1 MTKALFKFLPLTFA
15 LIAIQQAKA
24 GTGCVVL
31 EADTTWANYSSGEL
45 FTEGSILMEEE
56 FWHEAERVWAYA
68 MKTRPKNR
76 VAKFKRAVCMSEIGG
91 DWPAT
96 KALLEEVTKGGLT
109 LRYDPFNPNQM
120 IPPVD
125 AWLWL
130 ANAEHRMGEF
140 DLARK
145 HVDSFLAKAGEK
157 HGSTEWASKILA
169 EVRFAER
176 QLDNPTD
183 AFVSSMS
190 INSEGNETHPVLT
203 ADGQTMFFS
212 SDRARSNGS
221 NHGRVDPNT
230 KTHYFDIY
238 RTELQQ
244 DSTWEEPEYL
254 NMGIRNHAKVI
265 GSDAFGQKL
274 IVLDDDGWTH
284 ELKTTERW
292 ERGWTV
298 AEPLYLDRTI
308 PNEGEIVFFPN
319 KDRLIASV
327 KMRRGEGGFDL
338 YESAL
343 DAEGR
348 WGKLKSLGTR
358 VNTWGDEITPF
369 VAADGVTVFFAS
381 NGLQSMGGF
390 DVYRTTRNAAGGWT
404 EPEHLGAPI
413 NSVDDDMAF
422 VIGAKAEVGYLAS
435 RRNVERGDLQLFEV
449 SMNGAPSLEQEVVI
463 LTLDAE
469 NLDNDVQ
476 PELLIVKDA
485 NTGDVIQRVERENTA
500 DVFNLI
506 LPTGRDYVVESA
518 EASLPSEEAVS
529 QAPAIRRTLKLSED
543 LAPEVIALTFEE
555 VFQDVES
562 TDEPQNEVAENVAN
576 AVPFVVRAPEKV
588 TVDEALVT
596 VSDTEEATVEEVS
609 VEDAPVDVAPVDQ
622 ALVAATTP
630 NPEGVNADANEAV
643 KEDVDATP
651 EAVQQVA
658 AELES
663 EAQVEENKKPSE
675 ETALEETSVA
685 AEQPAGGSSIPAKET
700 HPTIV
705 GEVMQSSAPLA
716 PMALAAVDAGHTV
729 MAIQLYSGQV
739 HTNRM
744 DMAPALDFI
753 VAQSAKGKPVV
764 RIEGS
769 ASEGPSSRAGGN
781 MELASSR
788 AMDVYLRLVDGL
800 AKRGLEKGRDYE
812 VKVVRRVQ
820 PDGET
825 PSSFVQSEAHP
836 ASFQY
841 VRMDV
846 AVR

>member
-1 MTKALFKFLPLTFA
+1 MSKALFKFLPLAIA
-15 LIAIQQAKA
+15 LTAIEPAEA
-24 GTGCVVL
+24 GTGCVVI
-31 EADTTWANYSSGEL
+31 EADTTWANYSSVEL

-76 VAKFKRAVCMSEIGG
+76 VAKFKRAVCMSEIGE

-96 KALLEEVTKGGLT
+96 KALLEEVTQGGLT
-109 LRYDPFNPNQM
+109 LRYDPFNPNQTF
-120 IPPVD
+120 PPVD

-145 HVDSFLAKAGEK
+145 HVDSFLAKAGER

-190 INSEGNETHPVLT
+190 VNSEGNETHPVLT
-203 ADGQTMFFS
+203 ADGQVMFFS

-230 KTHYFDIY
+230 KTHYYDIY

-284 ELKTTERW
+284 ELKTTELW

-298 AEPLYLDRTI
+298 AEPFYLDRTI

-319 KDRLIASV
+319 KNRLIASV

-338 YESAL
+338 FESAL

-348 WGKLKSLGTR
+348 WSKLKSLGNR

-381 NGLQSMGGF
+381 NGLPSMGGL
-390 DVYRTTRNAAGGWT
+390 DVYRTTTNASGGWT

-422 VIGAKAEVGYLAS
+422 VIGAKGEVGYLAS
-435 RRNVERGDLQLFEV
+435 RRDVKRGDLQLFEV

-463 LTLDAE
+463 LSLDAE

-485 NTGDVIQRVERENTA
+485 NTGDVIQRVERENTE

-518 EASLPSEEAVS
+518 EAPLPGEDAVP
-529 QAPAIRRTLKLSED
+529 QAPAIRRTLKVSED

-555 VFQDVES
+555 VFLEVES
-562 TDEPQNEVAENVAN
+562 KDEPQNEVAENVADT
-576 AVPFVVRAPEKV
+576 APFVVRAPEKV
-588 TVDEALVT
+588 NTDDTLVMD
-596 VSDTEEATVEEVS
+596 SDTEKAIVEE
-609 VEDAPVDVAPVDQ
+609 APVEEAPVDQ
-622 ALVAATTP
+622 ALVAENTP
-630 NPEGVNADANEAV
+630 NSQVVNEEA
-643 KEDVDATP
+643 AI
-651 EAVQQVA
+651 A
-658 AELES
+658 AE
-663 EAQVEENKKPSE
+663 KP
-675 ETALEETSVA
+675 A
-685 AEQPAGGSSIPAKET
+685 ADSITPAKEGKAT
-700 HPTIV
+700 KD
-705 GEVMQSSAPLA
+705 GDVMQSSAPLA
-716 PMALAAVDAGHTV
+716 PMALAAADAGLTV
-729 MAIQLYSGQV
+729 MAIQLYRGQV

-744 DMAPALDFI
+744 DMTRALDFI

-769 ASEGPSSRAGGN
+769 ASDGPSSRAGGN
-781 MELASSR
+781 MDLASSR

-800 AKRGLEKGRDYE
+800 VNLGLEKGRDYE
-812 VKVVRRVQ
+812 VNVVRRVQ
-820 PDGET
+820 PDGDT
-825 PSSFVQSEAHP
+825 PVSFVQGEAHP

-841 VRMDV
+841 VRVDV
-846 AVR
+846 DVR

>member
-1 MTKALFKFLPLTFA
+1 M
-15 LIAIQQAKA
+15 
-24 GTGCVVL
+24 V
-31 EADTTWANYSSGEL
+31 ADSTWANFSSTEL
-45 FTEGSILMEEE
+45 FIEGSILMEEG

-76 VAKFKRAVCMSEIGG
+76 VAKFKRAVCMSEIGE
-91 DWPAT
+91 DWPMT
-96 KALLEEVTKGGLT
+96 KALLEEVSKGGLT
-109 LRYDPFNPNQM
+109 ERYDPFNPNQM

-145 HVDSFLAKAGEK
+145 HVDAFLAKAGEK
-157 HGSTEWASKILA
+157 HGSSEWASKILA

-176 QLDNPTD
+176 QLAKPTD
-183 AFVSSMS
+183 AEVMSMAL
-190 INSEGNETHPVLT
+190 NSEGNETHPVLT
-203 ADGQTMFFS
+203 ADGRTMFFS

-221 NHGRVDPNT
+221 NHGRIDPNT
-230 KTHYFDIY
+230 KTHYYDIY

-244 DSTWEEPEYL
+244 DSTWDEPEFL

-274 IVLDDDGWTH
+274 VVLDDDGWTH

-298 AEPLYLDRTI
+298 AEPLYLNRTI

-327 KMRRGEGGFDL
+327 KMRRGEGGYDL

-343 DAEGR
+343 DEDGR
-348 WGKLKSLGTR
+348 WSKLKSLGKR
-358 VNTWGDEITPF
+358 VNTWGDEVTPF
-369 VAADGVTVFFAS
+369 VAADGVTLFFAS

-422 VIGAKAEVGYLAS
+422 VIGAKGQVGYLAS

-449 SMNGAPSLEQEVVI
+449 SMNGAPSLEQQVVI

-469 NLDNDVQ
+469 NLDNDEQ
-476 PELLIVKDA
+476 PEALIVKDA
-485 NTGDVIQRVERENTA
+485 KSGDVVQRVERENTE

-518 EASLPSEEAVS
+518 QASPTQDAAQDV
-529 QAPAIRRTLKLSED
+529 APILRRTLTLSED
-543 LAPEVIALTFEE
+543 LEPEVIELTFEE
-555 VFQDVES
+555 VFQDAEEA
-562 TDEPQNEVAENVAN
+562 DELSGEVAQEVAEVA
-576 AVPFVVRAPEKV
+576 PFVVQAPKV
-588 TVDEALVT
+588 EQP
-596 VSDTEEATVEEVS
+596 EEVVADQTVADATATDGEDVS
-609 VEDAPVDVAPVDQ
+609 GASTIEDASAQ
-622 ALVAATTP
+622 A
-630 NPEGVNADANEAV
+630 E
-643 KEDVDATP
+643 
-651 EAVQQVA
+651 
-658 AELES
+658 ES
-663 EAQVEENKKPSE
+663 VSASE
-675 ETALEETSVA
+675 ETSEEVASVSTNK
-685 AEQPAGGSSIPAKET
+685 PADGSATPAKEGKAT
-700 HPTIV
+700 SD
-705 GEVMQSSAPLA
+705 GDVMHVSAPLA
-716 PMALAAVDAGHTV
+716 PMALAAVDAGQTV
-729 MAIQLYSGQV
+729 MAVQLFSGQV
-739 HTNRM
+739 HTERM
-744 DMAPALDFI
+744 DMTPALDFI
-753 VAQSAKGKPVV
+753 VAQSAKGKLVV

-769 ASEGPSSRAGGN
+769 ASDGPSTRAGGN
-781 MELASSR
+781 LELASSR
-788 AMDVYLRLVDGL
+788 AMDVYLRLVNGL
-800 AKRGLEKGRDYE
+800 TSRGLEKGRDYD
-812 VKVVRRVQ
+812 VIVVRRVQ
-820 PDGET
+820 PDGDT
-825 PSSFVQSEAHP
+825 PASFVRDDAHP

>member
-1 MTKALFKFLPLTFA
+1 MSKALFKFLPLAIA
-15 LIAIQQAKA
+15 LTAIEPAEA
-24 GTGCVVL
+24 GTGCVVI
-31 EADTTWANYSSGEL
+31 EADTTWANYSSVEL

-76 VAKFKRAVCMSEIGG
+76 VAKFKRAVCMSEIGE

-96 KALLEEVTKGGLT
+96 KALLEEVTQGGLT
-109 LRYDPFNPNQM
+109 LRYDPFNPNQTF
-120 IPPVD
+120 PPVD

-145 HVDSFLAKAGEK
+145 HVDSFLAKAGER

-190 INSEGNETHPVLT
+190 VNSEGNETHPVLT
-203 ADGQTMFFS
+203 ADGQVMFFS

-230 KTHYFDIY
+230 KTHYYDIY

-284 ELKTTERW
+284 ELKTTELW

-298 AEPLYLDRTI
+298 AEPFYLDRTI

-319 KDRLIASV
+319 KNRLIASV
-327 KMRRGEGGFDL
+327 KMRRGVGGFDL
-338 YESAL
+338 FESAL

-348 WGKLKSLGTR
+348 WSKLKSLGNR

-381 NGLQSMGGF
+381 NGLQSMGGL
-390 DVYRTTRNAAGGWT
+390 DVYRTTRNASGGWT

-422 VIGAKAEVGYLAS
+422 VIGAKGEVGYLAS
-435 RRNVERGDLQLFEV
+435 RRDVKRGDLQLFEV

-463 LTLDAE
+463 LSLDAE

-485 NTGDVIQRVERENTA
+485 NTGDVIQRVERENTE

-518 EASLPSEEAVS
+518 EAPLPGEDAVP
-529 QAPAIRRTLKLSED
+529 QAPAIRRTLKVSED

-555 VFQDVES
+555 VFLEVES
-562 TDEPQNEVAENVAN
+562 KDEPQNEVAENVADT
-576 AVPFVVRAPEKV
+576 APFVVRAPEKV
-588 TVDEALVT
+588 NTDDTLVMD
-596 VSDTEEATVEEVS
+596 SDTEKAIVEE
-609 VEDAPVDVAPVDQ
+609 APVEEAPVDQ
-622 ALVAATTP
+622 ALVAENTP
-630 NPEGVNADANEAV
+630 NSQVVNEEA
-643 KEDVDATP
+643 AI
-651 EAVQQVA
+651 A
-658 AELES
+658 AE
-663 EAQVEENKKPSE
+663 KP
-675 ETALEETSVA
+675 A
-685 AEQPAGGSSIPAKET
+685 ADSITPAKEGKAT
-700 HPTIV
+700 KD
-705 GEVMQSSAPLA
+705 GDVMQSSAPLA
-716 PMALAAVDAGHTV
+716 PMALAAADAGLTV
-729 MAIQLYSGQV
+729 MAIQLYRGQV

-744 DMAPALDFI
+744 DMTRALDFI

-769 ASEGPSSRAGGN
+769 ASDGPSSRAGGN
-781 MELASSR
+781 MDLASSR

-800 AKRGLEKGRDYE
+800 VNLGLEKGRDYE
-812 VKVVRRVQ
+812 VNVVRRVQ
-820 PDGET
+820 PDGDT
-825 PSSFVQSEAHP
+825 PASFVQGEAHP

-841 VRMDV
+841 VRVDV
-846 AVR
+846 DVR

>member
-1 MTKALFKFLPLTFA
+1 M
-15 LIAIQQAKA
+15 
-24 GTGCVVL
+24 V
-31 EADTTWANYSSGEL
+31 ADSTWANFSSTEL
-45 FTEGSILMEEE
+45 FIEGSILMEEG
-56 FWHEAERVWAYA
+56 FWYEAERVWAYA

-76 VAKFKRAVCMSEIGG
+76 VAKFKRAVCMSEIGE
-91 DWPAT
+91 DWPMT
-96 KALLEEVTKGGLT
+96 KALLEEVSQGGLT
-109 LRYDPFNPNQM
+109 ERYDPFNPNQM

-145 HVDSFLAKAGEK
+145 HVDAFLAKAGEK
-157 HGSTEWASKILA
+157 HGSSEWASKILA

-176 QLDNPTD
+176 QLAKPTD
-183 AFVSSMS
+183 AEVMSMAL
-190 INSEGNETHPVLT
+190 NSEGNETHPVLT
-203 ADGQTMFFS
+203 ADGRTMFFS

-221 NHGRVDPNT
+221 NHGRIDPNT
-230 KTHYFDIY
+230 KTHYYDIY

-244 DSTWEEPEYL
+244 DSTWDEPEFL

-274 IVLDDDGWTH
+274 VVLDDDGWTH

-319 KDRLIASV
+319 KGRLIASV
-327 KMRRGEGGFDL
+327 KMRRGEGGYDL

-343 DAEGR
+343 DEDGR
-348 WGKLKSLGTR
+348 WSKLKSLGKR
-358 VNTWGDEITPF
+358 VNTWGDEVTPF

-422 VIGAKAEVGYLAS
+422 VIGAKGQVGYLAS

-449 SMNGAPSLEQEVVI
+449 SMNGAPSLEQQVVI

-469 NLDNDVQ
+469 NLDNDEQ
-476 PELLIVKDA
+476 PEALIVKDA
-485 NTGDVIQRVERENTA
+485 KSGDVVQRVERENTE

-518 EASLPSEEAVS
+518 QASPTQDAAQDV
-529 QAPAIRRTLKLSED
+529 APILRRTLTLSED
-543 LAPEVIALTFEE
+543 LEPEVIELTFEE
-555 VFQDVES
+555 VFQDAEEA
-562 TDEPQNEVAENVAN
+562 DELSGEVAQEVAEVA
-576 AVPFVVRAPEKV
+576 PFVVQAPKV
-588 TVDEALVT
+588 EQPEEVVADQTVVD
-596 VSDTEEATVEEVS
+596 ATATDGEEVS
-609 VEDAPVDVAPVDQ
+609 GASTIEDASAQ
-622 ALVAATTP
+622 A
-630 NPEGVNADANEAV
+630 E
-643 KEDVDATP
+643 
-651 EAVQQVA
+651 
-658 AELES
+658 ES
-663 EAQVEENKKPSE
+663 VSASE
-675 ETALEETSVA
+675 ETSEEVASVSTNK
-685 AEQPAGGSSIPAKET
+685 PADGSATPAKEGKAT
-700 HPTIV
+700 SD
-705 GEVMQSSAPLA
+705 GDVMHVSAPLA
-716 PMALAAVDAGHTV
+716 PMALAAVDAGQTV
-729 MAIQLYSGQV
+729 MAVQLFSGQV
-739 HTNRM
+739 HTERM
-744 DMAPALDFI
+744 DMTPALDFI
-753 VAQSAKGKPVV
+753 VAQSAKGKLVV

-769 ASEGPSSRAGGN
+769 ASDGPSTRAGGN
-781 MELASSR
+781 LELASSR
-788 AMDVYLRLVDGL
+788 AMDVYLRLVNGL
-800 AKRGLEKGRDYE
+800 TSRGLEKGRDYD
-812 VKVVRRVQ
+812 VIVVRRVQ
-820 PDGET
+820 PDGDT
-825 PSSFVQSEAHP
+825 PASFVRDDAHP

>member
-1 MTKALFKFLPLTFA
+1 MPKSSLSFVTLVLALTGSQLA
-15 LIAIQQAKA
+15 SA
-24 GTGCVVL
+24 GT
-31 EADTTWANYSSGEL
+31 EATVTDADSTWANFSSTEL
-45 FTEGSILMEEE
+45 FIEGSILMEEE

-76 VAKFKRAVCMSEIGG
+76 VAKFKRAVCVSEIGE
-91 DWPAT
+91 DWPMA

-109 LRYDPFNPNQM
+109 ERYDPFNPNQM

-140 DLARK
+140 DVARK
-145 HVDSFLAKAGEK
+145 HVDAFLAKVGEK
-157 HGSTEWASKILA
+157 HGSSEWASKILA

-176 QLDNPTD
+176 QLAKPTD
-183 AFVSSMS
+183 AEVMSMAL
-190 INSEGNETHPVLT
+190 NSEGNETHPVLT
-203 ADGQTMFFS
+203 ADGKTMFFS

-244 DSTWEEPEYL
+244 DSTWDEPEFL

-274 IVLDDDGWTH
+274 VVLDDDGWTH

-327 KMRRGEGGFDL
+327 KMRRGEGGYDL
-338 YESAL
+338 YESSL
-343 DAEGR
+343 DENGR
-348 WGKLKSLGTR
+348 WSKLKSLGKR
-358 VNTWGDEITPF
+358 VNTWGDEVTPF

-422 VIGAKAEVGYLAS
+422 VIGAKGQVGYLAS

-449 SMNGAPSLEQEVVI
+449 SMNGAPSLETQVVI

-469 NLDNDVQ
+469 NLDNDEQ
-476 PELLIVKDA
+476 PEALIVKDA
-485 NTGDVIQRVERENTA
+485 KSGDVVQRVKRENTE

-506 LPTGRDYVVESA
+506 LPTGRDYLVESA
-518 EASLPSEEAVS
+518 QASPTQDAS
-529 QAPAIRRTLKLSED
+529 QSVPPVVRRTLTLSED
-543 LAPEVIALTFEE
+543 LEPEVIELTFEE
-555 VFQDVES
+555 VFQDVEEA
-562 TDEPQNEVAENVAN
+562 DELQGELAQEVAEVA
-576 AVPFVVRAPEKV
+576 PFVVQAPKV
-588 TVDEALVT
+588 EQP
-596 VSDTEEATVEEVS
+596 EEV
-609 VEDAPVDVAPVDQ
+609 VADQ
-622 ALVAATTP
+622 TV
-630 NPEGVNADANEAV
+630 
-643 KEDVDATP
+643 VDATATDG
-651 EAVQQVA
+651 EDVSGASTIEDASAQ
-658 AELES
+658 AEERVSTS
-663 EAQVEENKKPSE
+663 EQPSE
-675 ETALEETSVA
+675 EVASGSTNKPAEGSATAA
-685 AEQPAGGSSIPAKET
+685 N
-700 HPTIV
+700 
-705 GEVMQSSAPLA
+705 EVTATGDGDVMKVSAPLA
-716 PMALAAVDAGHTV
+716 PMALAAVDAGQTI
-729 MAIQLYSGQV
+729 MAVQLYSGQV
-739 HTNRM
+739 HTERM
-744 DMAPALDFI
+744 DMTPALDFI
-753 VAQSAKGKPVV
+753 ADQSAKGKPVV

-769 ASEGPSSRAGGN
+769 ASDGPSTRAGGN

-788 AMDVYLRLVDGL
+788 AMDVYLRLVNGL
-800 AKRGLEKGRDYE
+800 SNRGLEKGRDYD
-812 VKVVRRVQ
+812 VIVIRRVQ
-820 PDGET
+820 PDGDT
-825 PSSFVQSEAHP
+825 
-836 ASFQY
+836 
-841 VRMDV
+841 
-846 AVR
+846 

>member
-1 MTKALFKFLPLTFA
+1 MSKALFKFLPLVIA
-15 LIAIQQAKA
+15 LTAIQPAEA
-24 GTGCVVL
+24 GTGCVVI
-31 EADTTWANYSSGEL
+31 EADTTWANYSSVEL

-76 VAKFKRAVCMSEIGG
+76 VAKFKRAVCMSEIGE

-96 KALLEEVTKGGLT
+96 KALLEEVTQGGLT
-109 LRYDPFNPNQM
+109 LRYDPFNPNQTF
-120 IPPVD
+120 PPVD

-145 HVDSFLAKAGEK
+145 HVDSFLAKAGER

-190 INSEGNETHPVLT
+190 VNSEGNETHPVLT
-203 ADGQTMFFS
+203 ADGQVMFFS

-230 KTHYFDIY
+230 KTHYYDIY

-265 GSDAFGQKL
+265 GSDAFGHKL

-284 ELKTTERW
+284 ELKTTELW

-298 AEPLYLDRTI
+298 AEPFYLDRTI

-319 KDRLIASV
+319 KNRLIASV

-338 YESAL
+338 FESAL

-348 WGKLKSLGTR
+348 WSKLKSLGNR

-381 NGLQSMGGF
+381 NGLPSMGGL
-390 DVYRTTRNAAGGWT
+390 DVYRTTRNASGGWT

-422 VIGAKAEVGYLAS
+422 VIGAKGEVGYLAS
-435 RRNVERGDLQLFEV
+435 RRDVKRGDLQLFEV

-463 LTLDAE
+463 LSLDAE

-485 NTGDVIQRVERENTA
+485 NTGDVVQRVERENTE

-518 EASLPSEEAVS
+518 EAPLPGEDAVP
-529 QAPAIRRTLKLSED
+529 QAPAIRRTLKVSED

-555 VFQDVES
+555 VFLEVES
-562 TDEPQNEVAENVAN
+562 KDEPQNEVAENVADT
-576 AVPFVVRAPEKV
+576 APFVVRAPEKV
-588 TVDEALVT
+588 NTDDTLVMD
-596 VSDTEEATVEEVS
+596 SDTEKAIVEE
-609 VEDAPVDVAPVDQ
+609 APVEEAPVDQ
-622 ALVAATTP
+622 ALVAENTP
-630 NPEGVNADANEAV
+630 NSEVVNEEA
-643 KEDVDATP
+643 A
-651 EAVQQVA
+651 VA
-658 AELES
+658 AE
-663 EAQVEENKKPSE
+663 KP
-675 ETALEETSVA
+675 A
-685 AEQPAGGSSIPAKET
+685 ADSITPAKEGKAT
-700 HPTIV
+700 ND
-705 GEVMQSSAPLA
+705 GDVMQSSAPLA
-716 PMALAAVDAGHTV
+716 PMALAAADAGLTV
-729 MAIQLYSGQV
+729 MAIQLYRGQV

-744 DMAPALDFI
+744 DMTRALDFI

-769 ASEGPSSRAGGN
+769 ASDGPSSRAGGN
-781 MELASSR
+781 MDLASSR

-800 AKRGLEKGRDYE
+800 VNLGLEKGRDYE
-812 VKVVRRVQ
+812 VNVVRRVQ
-820 PDGET
+820 PDGDT
-825 PSSFVQSEAHP
+825 PASFVQGEAHP

-841 VRMDV
+841 VRVDV
-846 AVR
+846 DVR

>member
-1 MTKALFKFLPLTFA
+1 MPKSSLSFVTLVLALTGSQLA
-15 LIAIQQAKA
+15 SA
-24 GTGCVVL
+24 GT
-31 EADTTWANYSSGEL
+31 EATVTDADSTWANFSSTEL
-45 FTEGSILMEEE
+45 FIEGSILMEEE

-76 VAKFKRAVCMSEIGG
+76 VAKFKRAVCVSEIGE
-91 DWPAT
+91 DWPMA

-109 LRYDPFNPNQM
+109 ERYDPFNPNQM

-140 DLARK
+140 DVARK
-145 HVDSFLAKAGEK
+145 HVDAFLAKVGEK
-157 HGSTEWASKILA
+157 HGSSEWASKILA

-176 QLDNPTD
+176 QLAKPTD
-183 AFVSSMS
+183 AEVMSMAL
-190 INSEGNETHPVLT
+190 NSEGNETHPVLT
-203 ADGQTMFFS
+203 ADGKTMFFS

-244 DSTWEEPEYL
+244 DSTWDEPEFL

-274 IVLDDDGWTH
+274 VVLDDDGWTH

-327 KMRRGEGGFDL
+327 KMRRGEGGYDL
-338 YESAL
+338 YESSL
-343 DAEGR
+343 DENGR
-348 WGKLKSLGTR
+348 WSKLKSLGKR
-358 VNTWGDEITPF
+358 VNTWGDEVSPF

-422 VIGAKAEVGYLAS
+422 VIGAKGQVGYLAS

-449 SMNGAPSLEQEVVI
+449 SMNGAPSLETQVVI

-469 NLDNDVQ
+469 NLDNDEQ
-476 PELLIVKDA
+476 PEALIVKDA
-485 NTGDVIQRVERENTA
+485 KSGDVVQRVKRENTE

-518 EASLPSEEAVS
+518 QASPTQDAS
-529 QAPAIRRTLKLSED
+529 QSVPPVVRRTLTLSED
-543 LAPEVIALTFEE
+543 LEPEVIELTFEE
-555 VFQDVES
+555 VFQDVEEA
-562 TDEPQNEVAENVAN
+562 DELQGELAQEVAEVA
-576 AVPFVVRAPEKV
+576 PFVVQAPKV
-588 TVDEALVT
+588 EQP
-596 VSDTEEATVEEVS
+596 EEV
-609 VEDAPVDVAPVDQ
+609 VADQ
-622 ALVAATTP
+622 TV
-630 NPEGVNADANEAV
+630 
-643 KEDVDATP
+643 VDATATDG
-651 EAVQQVA
+651 EDVSGASTIEDASAQ
-658 AELES
+658 AEERVSTS
-663 EAQVEENKKPSE
+663 EQPSE
-675 ETALEETSVA
+675 EVASGSTNKPAEGSATAA
-685 AEQPAGGSSIPAKET
+685 N
-700 HPTIV
+700 
-705 GEVMQSSAPLA
+705 EVTATGDGDVMKVSAPLA
-716 PMALAAVDAGHTV
+716 PMALAAVDAGQTI
-729 MAIQLYSGQV
+729 MAVQLYSGQV
-739 HTNRM
+739 HTERM
-744 DMAPALDFI
+744 DMTPALDFI
-753 VAQSAKGKPVV
+753 AAQSAKGKPVV

-769 ASEGPSSRAGGN
+769 ASDGPSTRAGGN

-788 AMDVYLRLVDGL
+788 AMDVYLRLVNGL
-800 AKRGLEKGRDYE
+800 SNRGLEKGRDYD
-812 VKVVRRVQ
+812 VIVIRRVQ
-820 PDGET
+820 PDGDT
-825 PSSFVQSEAHP
+825 PASFVQGEAHP

>member
-1 MTKALFKFLPLTFA
+1 MPKSSLSFVTLVLALTGSQLA
-15 LIAIQQAKA
+15 SA
-24 GTGCVVL
+24 GT
-31 EADTTWANYSSGEL
+31 EATVTDADSTWANFSSTEL
-45 FTEGSILMEEE
+45 FIEGSILMEEE

-76 VAKFKRAVCMSEIGG
+76 VAKFKRAVCLSEIGE
-91 DWPAT
+91 DWPMA

-109 LRYDPFNPNQM
+109 ERYDPFNPNQM

-140 DLARK
+140 DVARK
-145 HVDSFLAKAGEK
+145 HVDAFLAKVGEK
-157 HGSTEWASKILA
+157 HGSSEWASKILA

-176 QLDNPTD
+176 QLAKPTD
-183 AFVSSMS
+183 AEVMSMAL
-190 INSEGNETHPVLT
+190 NSEGNETHPVLT
-203 ADGQTMFFS
+203 ADGKTMFFS

-244 DSTWEEPEYL
+244 DSTWDEPEFL

-274 IVLDDDGWTH
+274 VVLDDDGWTH

-327 KMRRGEGGFDL
+327 KMRRGEGGYDL
-338 YESAL
+338 YESSL
-343 DAEGR
+343 DENGH
-348 WGKLKSLGTR
+348 WSKLKSLGKR
-358 VNTWGDEITPF
+358 VNTWGDEVTPF

-422 VIGAKAEVGYLAS
+422 VIGAKGQVGYLAS

-449 SMNGAPSLEQEVVI
+449 SMNGAPSLEKQVVI

-469 NLDNDVQ
+469 NLDNDEQ
-476 PELLIVKDA
+476 PEALIVKDA
-485 NTGDVIQRVERENTA
+485 KSGDVVQRVERENTE

-518 EASLPSEEAVS
+518 QASPTQDAS
-529 QAPAIRRTLKLSED
+529 QSVAPAVRRTLTLSED
-543 LAPEVIALTFEE
+543 LEPEVIELTFEE
-555 VFQDVES
+555 VFQNAEEA
-562 TDEPQNEVAENVAN
+562 DELPGEVAQEVAEVA
-576 AVPFVVRAPEKV
+576 PFVVQAPKV
-588 TVDEALVT
+588 EQP
-596 VSDTEEATVEEVS
+596 EE
-609 VEDAPVDVAPVDQ
+609 
-622 ALVAATTP
+622 LVADQT
-630 NPEGVNADANEAV
+630 V
-643 KEDVDATP
+643 VDATATDG
-651 EAVQQVA
+651 EDVSGASTIEDASAQ
-658 AELES
+658 AEES
-663 EAQVEENKKPSE
+663 VSASE
-675 ETALEETSVA
+675 ETSEEVASVSTNKPADGSATPAMEGKATSD
-685 AEQPAGGSSIPAKET
+685 GD
-700 HPTIV
+700 
-705 GEVMQSSAPLA
+705 VMRVSAPLA
-716 PMALAAVDAGHTV
+716 PMALAAVDAGQTI
-729 MAIQLYSGQV
+729 MAVQLFSGQV
-739 HTNRM
+739 HTERM
-744 DMAPALDFI
+744 DMTPALDFI

-769 ASEGPSSRAGGN
+769 ASDGPSTRAGGN
-781 MELASSR
+781 MELASLR
-788 AMDVYLRLVDGL
+788 AMDVYLRLVKGL
-800 AKRGLEKGRDYE
+800 SNRGLEKGRDYD
-812 VKVVRRVQ
+812 VIVIRRVQ
-820 PDGET
+820 PDGDT
-825 PSSFVQSEAHP
+825 PVSFVRDDVHP

>member
-1 MTKALFKFLPLTFA
+1 M
-15 LIAIQQAKA
+15 
-24 GTGCVVL
+24 V
-31 EADTTWANYSSGEL
+31 ADSTWSNFSSTEL
-45 FTEGSILMEEE
+45 FIEGSILMEEE

-76 VAKFKRAVCMSEIGG
+76 VAKFKRAVCVSEIGE
-91 DWPAT
+91 DWPMA
-96 KALLEEVTKGGLT
+96 KALLEEVTKRGLT
-109 LRYDPFNPNQM
+109 ERYDPFNPNQM

-140 DLARK
+140 DVARK
-145 HVDSFLAKAGEK
+145 HVDAFLAKVGEK
-157 HGSTEWASKILA
+157 HGSSEWASKILA

-176 QLDNPTD
+176 QLAKPTD
-183 AFVSSMS
+183 AEVMSMAL
-190 INSEGNETHPVLT
+190 NSEGNETHPVLT
-203 ADGQTMFFS
+203 ADGKTMFFS

-230 KTHYFDIY
+230 KTHYYDIY

-244 DSTWEEPEYL
+244 DSTWDEPEFL

-274 IVLDDDGWTH
+274 VVLDDDGWTH

-327 KMRRGEGGFDL
+327 KMRRGEGGYDL
-338 YESAL
+338 YESSL
-343 DAEGR
+343 DENGH
-348 WGKLKSLGTR
+348 WSKLKSLGKR
-358 VNTWGDEITPF
+358 VNTWGDEVTPF
-369 VAADGVTVFFAS
+369 VAADGVTLFFAS

-422 VIGAKAEVGYLAS
+422 VIGAKGQVGYLAS

-449 SMNGAPSLEQEVVI
+449 SMNGAPSLEQQVVI

-469 NLDNDVQ
+469 NLDNDEQ
-476 PELLIVKDA
+476 PEALIVKDA
-485 NTGDVIQRVERENTA
+485 KSGDVVQRVERENTE

-518 EASLPSEEAVS
+518 QASPTQDAS
-529 QAPAIRRTLKLSED
+529 QSVPPVVRRTLTLSED
-543 LAPEVIALTFEE
+543 LEPEVIELTFEE
-555 VFQDVES
+555 VFQDAEEA
-562 TDEPQNEVAENVAN
+562 DEWPGEVAQEVAEVA
-576 AVPFVVRAPEKV
+576 PFVVQAPKV
-588 TVDEALVT
+588 EQP
-596 VSDTEEATVEEVS
+596 EEV
-609 VEDAPVDVAPVDQ
+609 VADQ
-622 ALVAATTP
+622 TV
-630 NPEGVNADANEAV
+630 
-643 KEDVDATP
+643 VDATATDG
-651 EAVQQVA
+651 EDVSGASTIEDASAQ
-658 AELES
+658 AEES
-663 EAQVEENKKPSE
+663 VSASE
-675 ETALEETSVA
+675 ETSEEVASVSTNK
-685 AEQPAGGSSIPAKET
+685 PADGSATPAN
-700 HPTIV
+700 
-705 GEVMQSSAPLA
+705 EVTATGDGDVMKVSAPLA
-716 PMALAAVDAGHTV
+716 PMALAAVDAGQTI
-729 MAIQLYSGQV
+729 MAVQLYSGQV
-739 HTNRM
+739 HTERM
-744 DMAPALDFI
+744 DMTPALDFI

-769 ASEGPSSRAGGN
+769 ASDGPSTRAGGN
-781 MELASSR
+781 LELASSR
-788 AMDVYLRLVDGL
+788 AMDVYLRLVNGL
-800 AKRGLEKGRDYE
+800 SNRGLEKGRDYD
-812 VKVVRRVQ
+812 VIVIRRVQ
-820 PDGET
+820 PDGDT
-825 PSSFVQSEAHP
+825 PASFVQGEAHP

>member
-1 MTKALFKFLPLTFA
+1 MAIALT
-15 LIAIQQAKA
+15 AIEPAEA
-24 GTGCVVL
+24 GTGCVVI
-31 EADTTWANYSSGEL
+31 EADTTWANYSSVEL

-76 VAKFKRAVCMSEIGG
+76 VAKFKRAVCMSEIGE

-96 KALLEEVTKGGLT
+96 KALLEEVTQGGLT
-109 LRYDPFNPNQM
+109 LRYDPFNPNQTF
-120 IPPVD
+120 PPVD

-145 HVDSFLAKAGEK
+145 HVDSFLAKAGER

-190 INSEGNETHPVLT
+190 VNSEGNETHPVLT
-203 ADGQTMFFS
+203 ADGQVMFFS

-230 KTHYFDIY
+230 KTHYYDIY

-284 ELKTTERW
+284 ELKTTELW

-298 AEPLYLDRTI
+298 AEPFYLDRTI

-319 KDRLIASV
+319 KNRLIASV

-338 YESAL
+338 FESAL

-348 WGKLKSLGTR
+348 WSKLKSLGNR

-381 NGLQSMGGF
+381 NGLQSMGGL

-422 VIGAKAEVGYLAS
+422 VIGAKGEVGYLAS
-435 RRNVERGDLQLFEV
+435 RRDVKRGDLQLFEV

-463 LTLDAE
+463 LSLDAE

-485 NTGDVIQRVERENTA
+485 NTGDVIQRVERENTE

-518 EASLPSEEAVS
+518 EAPLPGEDAVP
-529 QAPAIRRTLKLSED
+529 QAPAIRRTLKVSED

-555 VFQDVES
+555 VFLEVES
-562 TDEPQNEVAENVAN
+562 KDEPQNEVAENVADT
-576 AVPFVVRAPEKV
+576 APFVVRAPEKV
-588 TVDEALVT
+588 NTDDTLVMD
-596 VSDTEEATVEEVS
+596 SDTEKAIVEE
-609 VEDAPVDVAPVDQ
+609 APVEEAPVDQ
-622 ALVAATTP
+622 ALVAENTP
-630 NPEGVNADANEAV
+630 NSQVVNEEA
-643 KEDVDATP
+643 AI
-651 EAVQQVA
+651 A
-658 AELES
+658 AE
-663 EAQVEENKKPSE
+663 KP
-675 ETALEETSVA
+675 A
-685 AEQPAGGSSIPAKET
+685 ADSITPAKEGKAT
-700 HPTIV
+700 NDGDV
-705 GEVMQSSAPLA
+705 RQSSAPLA
-716 PMALAAVDAGHTV
+716 PMALAAADAGLTV
-729 MAIQLYSGQV
+729 MAIQLYRGQV

-744 DMAPALDFI
+744 DMTRALDFI

-769 ASEGPSSRAGGN
+769 ASGGPSSRAGGN

-788 AMDVYLRLVDGL
+788 AMDVYLRMVDGL
-800 AKRGLEKGRDYE
+800 VNLGLEKGRDYE
-812 VKVVRRVQ
+812 VNVVRRVQ
-820 PDGET
+820 PDGDT
-825 PSSFVQSEAHP
+825 PASFVQGEAHP

-841 VRMDV
+841 VRVDV
-846 AVR
+846 DVR

>member
-1 MTKALFKFLPLTFA
+1 MPKSSLSFVTLVLALTGSQLA
-15 LIAIQQAKA
+15 SA
-24 GTGCVVL
+24 GT
-31 EADTTWANYSSGEL
+31 EATVTDADSTWANFSSTEL
-45 FTEGSILMEEE
+45 FIEGSILMEEE

-76 VAKFKRAVCMSEIGG
+76 VAKFKRAVCVSEIGE
-91 DWPAT
+91 DWPMA

-109 LRYDPFNPNQM
+109 ERYDPFNPNQM

-140 DLARK
+140 DVARK
-145 HVDSFLAKAGEK
+145 HVDAFLAKVGEK
-157 HGSTEWASKILA
+157 HGSSEWASKILA

-176 QLDNPTD
+176 QLAKPTD
-183 AFVSSMS
+183 AEVMSMAL
-190 INSEGNETHPVLT
+190 NSEGNETHPVLT
-203 ADGQTMFFS
+203 ADGKTMFFS

-244 DSTWEEPEYL
+244 DSTWDEPEFL

-274 IVLDDDGWTH
+274 VVLDDDGWTH

-327 KMRRGEGGFDL
+327 KMRRGEGGYDL
-338 YESAL
+338 YESSL
-343 DAEGR
+343 DENGR
-348 WGKLKSLGTR
+348 WSKLKSLGKR
-358 VNTWGDEITPF
+358 VNTWGDEVSPF

-422 VIGAKAEVGYLAS
+422 VIGAKGQVGYLAS

-449 SMNGAPSLEQEVVI
+449 SMNGAPSLETQVVI

-469 NLDNDVQ
+469 NLDNDEQ
-476 PELLIVKDA
+476 PEALIVKDA
-485 NTGDVIQRVERENTA
+485 KSGDVVQRVERENTE

-506 LPTGRDYVVESA
+506 LPTGRDYLVESA
-518 EASLPSEEAVS
+518 QASPTQDAS
-529 QAPAIRRTLKLSED
+529 QSVPPVVRRTLTLSED
-543 LAPEVIALTFEE
+543 LEPEVIELTFEE
-555 VFQDVES
+555 VFQDVEEA
-562 TDEPQNEVAENVAN
+562 DELQGELAQEVAEVA
-576 AVPFVVRAPEKV
+576 PFVVQAPKV
-588 TVDEALVT
+588 EQP
-596 VSDTEEATVEEVS
+596 EEV
-609 VEDAPVDVAPVDQ
+609 VADQ
-622 ALVAATTP
+622 TV
-630 NPEGVNADANEAV
+630 
-643 KEDVDATP
+643 VDATATDG
-651 EAVQQVA
+651 EDVSGASTIEDASAQ
-658 AELES
+658 AEERVSTS
-663 EAQVEENKKPSE
+663 EQPSE
-675 ETALEETSVA
+675 EVASGSTNKPAEGSATAA
-685 AEQPAGGSSIPAKET
+685 N
-700 HPTIV
+700 
-705 GEVMQSSAPLA
+705 EVTATGDGDVMKVSAPLA
-716 PMALAAVDAGHTV
+716 PMALAAVDAGQTI
-729 MAIQLYSGQV
+729 MAVQLYSGQV
-739 HTNRM
+739 HTERM
-744 DMAPALDFI
+744 DMTPALDFI
-753 VAQSAKGKPVV
+753 AAQSAKGKPVV

-769 ASEGPSSRAGGN
+769 ASDGPSTRAGGN

-788 AMDVYLRLVDGL
+788 AMDVYLRLVNGL
-800 AKRGLEKGRDYE
+800 SNRGLEKGRDYD
-812 VKVVRRVQ
+812 VIVIRRVQ
-820 PDGET
+820 PDGDT
-825 PSSFVQSEAHP
+825 PASFVQGEAHP

>member
-1 MTKALFKFLPLTFA
+1 MPKSSLSFVTLVLALTGSQLA
-15 LIAIQQAKA
+15 SA
-24 GTGCVVL
+24 GT
-31 EADTTWANYSSGEL
+31 EATVTDADSTWANFSSTEL
-45 FTEGSILMEEE
+45 FIEGSILMEEE

-76 VAKFKRAVCMSEIGG
+76 VAKFKRAVCVSEIGE
-91 DWPAT
+91 DWPMA

-109 LRYDPFNPNQM
+109 ERYDPFNPNQM

-140 DLARK
+140 DVARK
-145 HVDSFLAKAGEK
+145 HVDAFLAKVGEK
-157 HGSTEWASKILA
+157 HGSSEWASKILA

-176 QLDNPTD
+176 QLAKPTD
-183 AFVSSMS
+183 AEVMSMAL
-190 INSEGNETHPVLT
+190 NSEGNETHPVLT
-203 ADGQTMFFS
+203 ADGKTMFFS

-244 DSTWEEPEYL
+244 DSTWDEPEFL

-274 IVLDDDGWTH
+274 VVLDDDGWTH

-327 KMRRGEGGFDL
+327 KMRRGEGGYDL
-338 YESAL
+338 YESSL
-343 DAEGR
+343 DENGR
-348 WGKLKSLGTR
+348 WSKLKSLGKR
-358 VNTWGDEITPF
+358 VNTWGDEVTPF

-422 VIGAKAEVGYLAS
+422 VIGAKGQVGYLAS

-449 SMNGAPSLEQEVVI
+449 SMNGAPSLEKQVVI

-469 NLDNDVQ
+469 NLDNDEQ
-476 PELLIVKDA
+476 PEALIVKDA
-485 NTGDVIQRVERENTA
+485 KSGDVVQRVERESTE

-518 EASLPSEEAVS
+518 QASPTQDAS
-529 QAPAIRRTLKLSED
+529 QSVAPAVRRTLTLSED
-543 LAPEVIALTFEE
+543 LEPEVIELTFEE
-555 VFQDVES
+555 VFQDVEEA
-562 TDEPQNEVAENVAN
+562 DELQGELAQEVADVA
-576 AVPFVVRAPEKV
+576 PFVVQAPKV
-588 TVDEALVT
+588 EQPTEVVADQTV
-596 VSDTEEATVEEVS
+596 
-609 VEDAPVDVAPVDQ
+609 
-622 ALVAATTP
+622 
-630 NPEGVNADANEAV
+630 ADANTTEG
-643 KEDVDATP
+643 EDVSGASTIEDAS
-651 EAVQQVA
+651 AQ
-658 AELES
+658 AEERVSTS
-663 EAQVEENKKPSE
+663 EQPSE
-675 ETALEETSVA
+675 EVASGSTNKPAEGSATA
-685 AEQPAGGSSIPAKET
+685 AKEVT
-700 HPTIV
+700 AT
-705 GEVMQSSAPLA
+705 GDGDVMKVSAPLA
-716 PMALAAVDAGHTV
+716 PMALAAVDAGQTI
-729 MAIQLYSGQV
+729 MAVQLYSGQV
-739 HTNRM
+739 HTERM
-744 DMAPALDFI
+744 DMTPALDFI

-769 ASEGPSSRAGGN
+769 ASDGPSTRAGGN

-788 AMDVYLRLVDGL
+788 AMDVYLRLVNGL
-800 AKRGLEKGRDYE
+800 SNRGLEKGRDYD
-812 VKVVRRVQ
+812 VIVIRRVQ
-820 PDGET
+820 PDGDT
-825 PSSFVQSEAHP
+825 PASFVQGEAHP

>member
-1 MTKALFKFLPLTFA
+1 MPKSSLSFVTLVLALTGSQLA
-15 LIAIQQAKA
+15 SA
-24 GTGCVVL
+24 GT
-31 EADTTWANYSSGEL
+31 EATVTDADSTWANFSSTEL
-45 FTEGSILMEEE
+45 FIEGSILMEEE

-76 VAKFKRAVCMSEIGG
+76 VAKFKRAVCVSEIGE
-91 DWPAT
+91 DWPMA

-109 LRYDPFNPNQM
+109 ERYDPFNPNQM

-140 DLARK
+140 DVARK
-145 HVDSFLAKAGEK
+145 HVDAFLAKVGEK
-157 HGSTEWASKILA
+157 HGLSEWASKILA

-176 QLDNPTD
+176 QLAKPTD
-183 AFVSSMS
+183 AEVMSMAL
-190 INSEGNETHPVLT
+190 NSEGNETHPVLT
-203 ADGQTMFFS
+203 ADGKTMFFS

-244 DSTWEEPEYL
+244 DSTWDEPEFL

-274 IVLDDDGWTH
+274 VVLDDDGWTH

-327 KMRRGEGGFDL
+327 KMRRGEGGYDL
-338 YESAL
+338 YESSL
-343 DAEGR
+343 DENGR
-348 WGKLKSLGTR
+348 WSKLKSLGKR
-358 VNTWGDEITPF
+358 VNTWGDEVTPF

-422 VIGAKAEVGYLAS
+422 VIGAKGQVGYLAS

-449 SMNGAPSLEQEVVI
+449 SMNGAPSLETQVVI

-469 NLDNDVQ
+469 NLDNDEQ
-476 PELLIVKDA
+476 PEALIVKDA
-485 NTGDVIQRVERENTA
+485 KSGDVVQRVKRENTE

-506 LPTGRDYVVESA
+506 LPTGRDYLVESA
-518 EASLPSEEAVS
+518 QASPTQDAS
-529 QAPAIRRTLKLSED
+529 QSVPPVVRRTLTLSED
-543 LAPEVIALTFEE
+543 LEPEVIELTFEE
-555 VFQDVES
+555 VFQDVEEA
-562 TDEPQNEVAENVAN
+562 DELQGELAQEVAEVA
-576 AVPFVVRAPEKV
+576 PFVVQAPKV
-588 TVDEALVT
+588 EQP
-596 VSDTEEATVEEVS
+596 EEV
-609 VEDAPVDVAPVDQ
+609 VADQ
-622 ALVAATTP
+622 TV
-630 NPEGVNADANEAV
+630 
-643 KEDVDATP
+643 VDATATDG
-651 EAVQQVA
+651 EDVSGASTIEDASAQ
-658 AELES
+658 AEERVSTS
-663 EAQVEENKKPSE
+663 EQPSE
-675 ETALEETSVA
+675 EVASGSTNKPAEGSATAA
-685 AEQPAGGSSIPAKET
+685 N
-700 HPTIV
+700 
-705 GEVMQSSAPLA
+705 EVTATGDGDVMKVSAPLA
-716 PMALAAVDAGHTV
+716 PMALAAVDAGQTI
-729 MAIQLYSGQV
+729 MAVQLYSGQV
-739 HTNRM
+739 HTERM
-744 DMAPALDFI
+744 DMTPALDFI
-753 VAQSAKGKPVV
+753 AAQSAKGKPVV

-769 ASEGPSSRAGGN
+769 ASDGPSTRAGGN
-781 MELASSR
+781 IELASSR
-788 AMDVYLRLVDGL
+788 AMDVYLRLVNGL
-800 AKRGLEKGRDYE
+800 SNRGLEKGRDYD
-812 VKVVRRVQ
+812 VIVIRRVQ
-820 PDGET
+820 PDGDT
-825 PSSFVQSEAHP
+825 PASFVQGEAHP

>member
-1 MTKALFKFLPLTFA
+1 MSKALFKFLPLAIA
-15 LIAIQQAKA
+15 LTAIQPADA
-24 GTGCVVL
+24 GTGCVVM
-31 EADTTWANYSSGEL
+31 EADTTWANYSSVEL

-76 VAKFKRAVCMSEIGG
+76 VAKFKRAVCMSEIGE

-96 KALLEEVTKGGLT
+96 KALLEEVTQGGLT
-109 LRYDPFNPNQM
+109 LRYDPFNPNQ
-120 IPPVD
+120 ILPPVD

-130 ANAEHRMGEF
+130 ANAEHRTGEF

-145 HVDSFLAKAGEK
+145 HVDSFLAKAGER

-203 ADGQTMFFS
+203 ADGQIMFFS

-284 ELKTTERW
+284 ELKTTELW

-298 AEPLYLDRTI
+298 AEPFYLDRTI

-319 KDRLIASV
+319 KNRLIASV

-338 YESAL
+338 FESAL

-348 WGKLKSLGTR
+348 WSKLKSLGTR

-381 NGLQSMGGF
+381 NGLQSMGGL

-422 VIGAKAEVGYLAS
+422 VIGAKGEVGYLAS
-435 RRNVERGDLQLFEV
+435 RRDVKRGDLQLFEV

-463 LTLDAE
+463 LALDAE

-485 NTGDVIQRVERENTA
+485 NTGDVIQRVERENTE

-518 EASLPSEEAVS
+518 EAPLPGDDAVPP
-529 QAPAIRRTLKLSED
+529 APAIRRTLKLSED
-543 LAPEVIALTFEE
+543 LAPEVIVLTFEE
-555 VFQDVES
+555 VFQEVES
-562 TDEPQNEVAENVAN
+562 TDEPQNEVVENVAD
-576 AVPFVVRAPEKV
+576 AAPFVVRAPEKV
-588 TVDEALVT
+588 NADEALVMD
-596 VSDTEEATVEEVS
+596 SDTEEAIVEEAI
-609 VEDAPVDVAPVDQ
+609 VEEAPVEEAPVDQ
-622 ALVAATTP
+622 ALVAESTP
-630 NPEGVNADANEAV
+630 NPEVVNEEA
-643 KEDVDATP
+643 A
-651 EAVQQVA
+651 VA
-658 AELES
+658 AE
-663 EAQVEENKKPSE
+663 KP
-675 ETALEETSVA
+675 A
-685 AEQPAGGSSIPAKET
+685 AGSITPAKE
-700 HPTIV
+700 
-705 GEVMQSSAPLA
+705 GKAANDGDVMQFSAPLA
-716 PMALAAVDAGHTV
+716 PMALAAADAGLTV
-729 MAIQLYSGQV
+729 MAIQLYSGQI
-739 HTNRM
+739 HTDRM
-744 DMAPALDFI
+744 DITRALDFI

-769 ASEGPSSRAGGN
+769 ASDGPSSRAGGN

-788 AMDVYLRLVDGL
+788 AMDVCLRLVDGL
-800 AKRGLEKGRDYE
+800 VNLGLEKGRDYE
-812 VKVVRRVQ
+812 VNVVRRVQ
-820 PDGET
+820 PDGDT
-825 PSSFVQSEAHP
+825 PASFVQGEAHP

-841 VRMDV
+841 VRVDV
-846 AVR
+846 DVR

>member
-1 MTKALFKFLPLTFA
+1 MPKSSLSFVTLVLALTGSQLA
-15 LIAIQQAKA
+15 SA
-24 GTGCVVL
+24 GT
-31 EADTTWANYSSGEL
+31 EATVTDADSTWANFSSTEL
-45 FTEGSILMEEE
+45 FIEGSILMEEE

-76 VAKFKRAVCMSEIGG
+76 VAKFKRAVCVSEIGE
-91 DWPAT
+91 DWPMA

-109 LRYDPFNPNQM
+109 ERYDPFNPNQM

-140 DLARK
+140 DVARK
-145 HVDSFLAKAGEK
+145 HVDAFLAKVGEK
-157 HGSTEWASKILA
+157 HGSSEWASKILA

-176 QLDNPTD
+176 QLAKPTD
-183 AFVSSMS
+183 AEVMSMAL
-190 INSEGNETHPVLT
+190 NSEGNETHPVLT
-203 ADGQTMFFS
+203 ADGKTMFFS

-244 DSTWEEPEYL
+244 DSTWDEPEFL

-274 IVLDDDGWTH
+274 VVLDDDGWTH

-327 KMRRGEGGFDL
+327 KMRRGEGGYDL
-338 YESAL
+338 YESSL
-343 DAEGR
+343 DENGR
-348 WGKLKSLGTR
+348 WSKLKSLGKR
-358 VNTWGDEITPF
+358 VNTWGDEVTPF

-422 VIGAKAEVGYLAS
+422 VIGAKGQVGYLAS

-449 SMNGAPSLEQEVVI
+449 SMNGAPSLETQVVI

-469 NLDNDVQ
+469 NLDNDEQ
-476 PELLIVKDA
+476 PEALIVKDA
-485 NTGDVIQRVERENTA
+485 KSGDVVQRVKRENTE

-518 EASLPSEEAVS
+518 QASPTQDAS
-529 QAPAIRRTLKLSED
+529 QSVPPVVRRTLTLSED
-543 LAPEVIALTFEE
+543 LEPEVIELTFEE
-555 VFQDVES
+555 VFQDVEEA
-562 TDEPQNEVAENVAN
+562 DELQGELAQEVAEVA
-576 AVPFVVRAPEKV
+576 PFVVQAPKV
-588 TVDEALVT
+588 EQP
-596 VSDTEEATVEEVS
+596 EEV
-609 VEDAPVDVAPVDQ
+609 VADQ
-622 ALVAATTP
+622 TV
-630 NPEGVNADANEAV
+630 
-643 KEDVDATP
+643 VDATATDG
-651 EAVQQVA
+651 EDVSGASTIEDASAQ
-658 AELES
+658 AEERVSTS
-663 EAQVEENKKPSE
+663 EQPSE
-675 ETALEETSVA
+675 EVASESTNKPAEGSATAA
-685 AEQPAGGSSIPAKET
+685 N
-700 HPTIV
+700 
-705 GEVMQSSAPLA
+705 EVTATGDGDVMKVSAPLA
-716 PMALAAVDAGHTV
+716 PMALAAVDAGQTI
-729 MAIQLYSGQV
+729 MAVQLYSGQV
-739 HTNRM
+739 HTERM
-744 DMAPALDFI
+744 DMTPALDFI
-753 VAQSAKGKPVV
+753 AAQSAKGKPVV

-769 ASEGPSSRAGGN
+769 ASDGPSTRAGGN

-788 AMDVYLRLVDGL
+788 AMDVYLRLVNGL
-800 AKRGLEKGRDYE
+800 SNRGLEKGRDYD
-812 VKVVRRVQ
+812 VIVIRRVQ
-820 PDGET
+820 PDGDT
-825 PSSFVQSEAHP
+825 PASFVQGEAHP

>member
-1 MTKALFKFLPLTFA
+1 MPKSSLSFVTLVLALTGSQLA
-15 LIAIQQAKA
+15 SA
-24 GTGCVVL
+24 GT
-31 EADTTWANYSSGEL
+31 EATVSDADSTWANFSSTEL
-45 FTEGSILMEEE
+45 FIEGSILMEEE

-68 MKTRPKNR
+68 MKKRPKNR
-76 VAKFKRAVCMSEIGG
+76 VAKFKRAVCVSEIGE
-91 DWPAT
+91 DWPMA

-109 LRYDPFNPNQM
+109 ERYDPFNPNQM

-140 DLARK
+140 DVARK
-145 HVDSFLAKAGEK
+145 HVDAFLAKVGEK
-157 HGSTEWASKILA
+157 HGSSEWASKILA

-176 QLDNPTD
+176 QLAKPTD
-183 AFVSSMS
+183 AEVMSMAL
-190 INSEGNETHPVLT
+190 NSEGNETHPVLT
-203 ADGQTMFFS
+203 ADGKTMFFS

-244 DSTWEEPEYL
+244 DSTWDEPEFL

-274 IVLDDDGWTH
+274 VVLDDDGWTH

-327 KMRRGEGGFDL
+327 KKRRGEGGYDL
-338 YESAL
+338 YESSL
-343 DAEGR
+343 DENGH
-348 WGKLKSLGTR
+348 WSKLKSLGKR
-358 VNTWGDEITPF
+358 VNTWGDEVTPF

-422 VIGAKAEVGYLAS
+422 VIGAKGQVGYLAS

-449 SMNGAPSLEQEVVI
+449 SMNGAPSLEKQVVI
-463 LTLDAE
+463 LSLDAE
-469 NLDNDVQ
+469 NLDNDEQ
-476 PELLIVKDA
+476 PEALIVKDA
-485 NTGDVIQRVERENTA
+485 KSGDVVQRVERENTE

-518 EASLPSEEAVS
+518 QASPTQDAS
-529 QAPAIRRTLKLSED
+529 QSVAPAVRRTLTLPED
-543 LAPEVIALTFEE
+543 LEPEVIELTFEE
-555 VFQDVES
+555 VFQDVEEA
-562 TDEPQNEVAENVAN
+562 DELKGEMAQEVANVA
-576 AVPFVVRAPEKV
+576 PFVVQAPK
-588 TVDEALVT
+588 
-596 VSDTEEATVEEVS
+596 VEEPTEV
-609 VEDAPVDVAPVDQ
+609 VADQ
-622 ALVAATTP
+622 TI
-630 NPEGVNADANEAV
+630 ADANTTEG
-643 KEDVDATP
+643 EDVSGASTADVVSAQAEESVSTSEQLSEEVPSGSTNKPAEGNATP
-651 EAVQQVA
+651 ANEV
-658 AELES
+658 
-663 EAQVEENKKPSE
+663 
-675 ETALEETSVA
+675 TAT
-685 AEQPAGGSSIPAKET
+685 GDGD
-700 HPTIV
+700 
-705 GEVMQSSAPLA
+705 VMKVSAPLA
-716 PMALAAVDAGHTV
+716 PMALAAVDAGQTI
-729 MAIQLYSGQV
+729 MAVQLYSGQV
-739 HTNRM
+739 HTERM
-744 DMAPALDFI
+744 DMTPALDFI
-753 VAQSAKGKPVV
+753 VAQGAKGKPVV

-769 ASEGPSSRAGGN
+769 ASDGPSTRPGGN

-788 AMDVYLRLVDGL
+788 AMDVYLRLVNGL
-800 AKRGLEKGRDYE
+800 SNRGLEKGRDYD
-812 VKVVRRVQ
+812 VIVIRRVQ
-820 PDGET
+820 PDGDT
-825 PSSFVQSEAHP
+825 PASFVQGEAHP

>member
-1 MTKALFKFLPLTFA
+1 M
-15 LIAIQQAKA
+15 
-24 GTGCVVL
+24 V
-31 EADTTWANYSSGEL
+31 ADSTWANFSSTEL
-45 FTEGSILMEEE
+45 FIEGSILMEEG

-76 VAKFKRAVCMSEIGG
+76 VAKFKRAVCMSEIGE
-91 DWPAT
+91 DWPMT
-96 KALLEEVTKGGLT
+96 KALLEEVSQGGLT
-109 LRYDPFNPNQM
+109 ERYDPFNPNQM

-145 HVDSFLAKAGEK
+145 HVDAFLAKAGEK
-157 HGSTEWASKILA
+157 HGSSEWASKILA

-176 QLDNPTD
+176 QLAKPAD
-183 AFVSSMS
+183 AEVMSMAL
-190 INSEGNETHPVLT
+190 NSEGNETHPVLT
-203 ADGQTMFFS
+203 ADGRTMFFS

-221 NHGRVDPNT
+221 NHGRIDPNT
-230 KTHYFDIY
+230 KTHYYDIY

-244 DSTWEEPEYL
+244 DSTWDEPEFL

-274 IVLDDDGWTH
+274 VVLDDDGWTH

-327 KMRRGEGGFDL
+327 KMRRGEGGYDL

-343 DAEGR
+343 DEDGR
-348 WGKLKSLGTR
+348 WSKLKSLGKR
-358 VNTWGDEITPF
+358 VNTWGDEVTPF

-422 VIGAKAEVGYLAS
+422 VIGAKGQVGYLAS

-449 SMNGAPSLEQEVVI
+449 SMNGAPSLEQQVVI

-469 NLDNDVQ
+469 NLDNDEQ
-476 PELLIVKDA
+476 PEALIVKDA
-485 NTGDVIQRVERENTA
+485 KSGDVVQRVERENTE

-518 EASLPSEEAVS
+518 QASPTQDAAQDV
-529 QAPAIRRTLKLSED
+529 APILRRTLTLSED
-543 LAPEVIALTFEE
+543 LEPEVIELTFEE
-555 VFQDVES
+555 VFQDAEEAGELS
-562 TDEPQNEVAENVAN
+562 GEVAQEAAEVA
-576 AVPFVVRAPEKV
+576 PFVVQAPKV
-588 TVDEALVT
+588 EQPKEVMSDQTV
-596 VSDTEEATVEEVS
+596 
-609 VEDAPVDVAPVDQ
+609 
-622 ALVAATTP
+622 
-630 NPEGVNADANEAV
+630 
-643 KEDVDATP
+643 VDATATDG
-651 EAVQQVA
+651 EDVGGASTIEDASAQAQ
-658 AELES
+658 ES
-663 EAQVEENKKPSE
+663 VSASE
-675 ETALEETSVA
+675 ETSEEVASVSA
-685 AEQPAGGSSIPAKET
+685 KKPADGSATPAKEGKAT
-700 HPTIV
+700 SD
-705 GEVMQSSAPLA
+705 GDVMHVSAPLA
-716 PMALAAVDAGHTV
+716 PMALAAVDAGQTV
-729 MAIQLYSGQV
+729 MAVQLFSGQV
-739 HTNRM
+739 HTERM
-744 DMAPALDFI
+744 DMTPALDFI
-753 VAQSAKGKPVV
+753 VAQSANGKLVV

-769 ASEGPSSRAGGN
+769 ASDGPSTRAGGN
-781 MELASSR
+781 LELASSR
-788 AMDVYLRLVDGL
+788 AMDVYLRLVNGL
-800 AKRGLEKGRDYE
+800 TSRGLEKGRDYD
-812 VKVVRRVQ
+812 VIVIRRVQ
-820 PDGET
+820 PDGDT
-825 PSSFVQSEAHP
+825 PASFVRDDAHP

>member
-1 MTKALFKFLPLTFA
+1 MFVQTLPNMTKSSLSFVTLILALTGRQLAT
-15 LIAIQQAKA
+15 A
-24 GTGCVVL
+24 GT
-31 EADTTWANYSSGEL
+31 EATAMLADSTWANFSSTEL
-45 FTEGSILMEEE
+45 FIEGSILMEEG

-76 VAKFKRAVCMSEIGG
+76 VAKFKRAVCVSEIGE
-91 DWPAT
+91 DWPMT
-96 KALLEEVTKGGLT
+96 KALLEEVSQGGLT
-109 LRYDPFNPNQM
+109 ERYDPFNPNQM

-145 HVDSFLAKAGEK
+145 HVDAFLAKAGEK
-157 HGSTEWASKILA
+157 HGSSEWASKILA

-176 QLDNPTD
+176 QLAKPTD
-183 AFVSSMS
+183 AEVMSMAL
-190 INSEGNETHPVLT
+190 NSEGNETHPVLT
-203 ADGQTMFFS
+203 ADGRTMFFS

-230 KTHYFDIY
+230 KTHYYDIY

-244 DSTWEEPEYL
+244 DSTWDEPEFL

-274 IVLDDDGWTH
+274 VVLDDDGWTH

-327 KMRRGEGGFDL
+327 KMRRGEGGYDL
-338 YESAL
+338 YESSL
-343 DAEGR
+343 GEDGR
-348 WGKLKSLGTR
+348 WSKLKSLGKR
-358 VNTWGDEITPF
+358 VNTWGDEVTPF

-422 VIGAKAEVGYLAS
+422 VIGAKGQVGYLAS

-449 SMNGAPSLEQEVVI
+449 SMNGVPSLEQQVVI

-469 NLDNDVQ
+469 NLDNDEQ
-476 PELLIVKDA
+476 PDALIVKDA
-485 NTGDVIQRVERENTA
+485 NSGDVVQRVERENTE

-506 LPTGRDYVVESA
+506 LPTGRDYVVES
-518 EASLPSEEAVS
+518 EQASPTQDAAQAV
-529 QAPAIRRTLKLSED
+529 APVLRRTLTLSED
-543 LAPEVIALTFEE
+543 LEPEVIELTFEE
-555 VFQDVES
+555 VFQDAEEA
-562 TDEPQNEVAENVAN
+562 DELPGEVAQEVAEVA
-576 AVPFVVRAPEKV
+576 PFVVQPPKV
-588 TVDEALVT
+588 EQP
-596 VSDTEEATVEEVS
+596 EEV
-609 VEDAPVDVAPVDQ
+609 VTDQ
-622 ALVAATTP
+622 TV
-630 NPEGVNADANEAV
+630 
-643 KEDVDATP
+643 VDAT
-651 EAVQQVA
+651 ATDGQDVSGASTTDVV
-658 AELES
+658 S
-663 EAQVEENKKPSE
+663 AQVEESVSTSE
-675 ETALEETSVA
+675 ETSEEVASVSTNK
-685 AEQPAGGSSIPAKET
+685 PADGSATPAKEGKAT
-700 HPTIV
+700 SD
-705 GEVMQSSAPLA
+705 GDVMHVSAPLA
-716 PMALAAVDAGHTV
+716 PMALAAVDAGQTV
-729 MAIQLYSGQV
+729 MVVQLFSGQV
-739 HTNRM
+739 HTERM
-744 DMAPALDFI
+744 DMTPALDFI
-753 VAQSAKGKPVV
+753 VAQSAKGKLVV

-769 ASEGPSSRAGGN
+769 ASDGPSTRAGGN
-781 MELASSR
+781 LELASSR
-788 AMDVYLRLVDGL
+788 AMDVYLRLVNGL
-800 AKRGLEKGRDYE
+800 TNRGLEKGRDYD
-812 VKVVRRVQ
+812 VIVVRRVQ
-820 PDGET
+820 PDGDT
-825 PSSFVQSEAHP
+825 PASFVREDAHP

>member
-1 MTKALFKFLPLTFA
+1 M
-15 LIAIQQAKA
+15 
-24 GTGCVVL
+24 
-31 EADTTWANYSSGEL
+31 
-45 FTEGSILMEEE
+45 
-56 FWHEAERVWAYA
+56 
-68 MKTRPKNR
+68 
-76 VAKFKRAVCMSEIGG
+76 
-91 DWPAT
+91 T
-96 KALLEEVTKGGLT
+96 KALLEEVSQGGLT
-109 LRYDPFNPNQM
+109 ERYDPFNPNQM

-145 HVDSFLAKAGEK
+145 HVDAFLAKAGEK
-157 HGSTEWASKILA
+157 HGSSEWASKILA

-176 QLDNPTD
+176 QLAKPTD
-183 AFVSSMS
+183 AEVMSMAL
-190 INSEGNETHPVLT
+190 NSEGNETHPVLT
-203 ADGQTMFFS
+203 ADGRTMFFS

-230 KTHYFDIY
+230 KTHYYDIY

-244 DSTWEEPEYL
+244 DSTWDEPEFL

-274 IVLDDDGWTH
+274 VVLDDDGWTH

-327 KMRRGEGGFDL
+327 KMRRGEGGYDL
-338 YESAL
+338 YESSL
-343 DAEGR
+343 GEDGR
-348 WGKLKSLGTR
+348 WSKLKSLGKR
-358 VNTWGDEITPF
+358 VNTWGDEVTPF

-422 VIGAKAEVGYLAS
+422 VIGAKGQVGYLAS

-449 SMNGAPSLEQEVVI
+449 SMNGAPSLEQQVVI

-469 NLDNDVQ
+469 NLDNDKQ
-476 PELLIVKDA
+476 PDALIVKDA
-485 NTGDVIQRVERENTA
+485 NSGDVVQRVERENTE

-506 LPTGRDYVVESA
+506 LPTGRDYVVES
-518 EASLPSEEAVS
+518 EQASPTQDAAQAV
-529 QAPAIRRTLKLSED
+529 APVLRRTLTLSED
-543 LAPEVIALTFEE
+543 LEPEVIELTFEE
-555 VFQDVES
+555 VFQDAEEA
-562 TDEPQNEVAENVAN
+562 DELPGEVAQEVAEVA
-576 AVPFVVRAPEKV
+576 PFVVQPPKV
-588 TVDEALVT
+588 EQP
-596 VSDTEEATVEEVS
+596 EEV
-609 VEDAPVDVAPVDQ
+609 VTDQ
-622 ALVAATTP
+622 TV
-630 NPEGVNADANEAV
+630 
-643 KEDVDATP
+643 VDAT
-651 EAVQQVA
+651 ATDGQDVSGASTTDVV
-658 AELES
+658 S
-663 EAQVEENKKPSE
+663 AQVEESVSTSE
-675 ETALEETSVA
+675 ETSEEVASVSTNK
-685 AEQPAGGSSIPAKET
+685 PADGSATPAKEGKAT
-700 HPTIV
+700 SD
-705 GEVMQSSAPLA
+705 GDVMHVSAPLA
-716 PMALAAVDAGHTV
+716 PMALAAVDAGQTV
-729 MAIQLYSGQV
+729 MVVQLFSGQV
-739 HTNRM
+739 HTERM
-744 DMAPALDFI
+744 DMTPALDFI
-753 VAQSAKGKPVV
+753 VAQSAKGKLVV

-769 ASEGPSSRAGGN
+769 ASDGPSTRAGGN
-781 MELASSR
+781 LELASSR
-788 AMDVYLRLVDGL
+788 AMDIYLRLVNGL
-800 AKRGLEKGRDYE
+800 TNRGLEKGRDYD
-812 VKVVRRVQ
+812 VIVVRRVQ
-820 PDGET
+820 PDGDT
-825 PSSFVQSEAHP
+825 PASFVREDAHP

>member
-1 MTKALFKFLPLTFA
+1 M
-15 LIAIQQAKA
+15 
-24 GTGCVVL
+24 V
-31 EADTTWANYSSGEL
+31 ADSTWSNFSSTEL
-45 FTEGSILMEEE
+45 FIEGSILMEEE

-76 VAKFKRAVCMSEIGG
+76 VAKFKRAVCVSEIGE
-91 DWPAT
+91 DWPMA

-109 LRYDPFNPNQM
+109 ERYDPFNPNQM

-140 DLARK
+140 DVARK
-145 HVDSFLAKAGEK
+145 HVDAFLAKVGEK
-157 HGSTEWASKILA
+157 HGSSEWASKILA

-176 QLDNPTD
+176 QLAKPTD
-183 AFVSSMS
+183 AEVMSMAL
-190 INSEGNETHPVLT
+190 NSEGNETHPVLT
-203 ADGQTMFFS
+203 ADGKTMFFS

-230 KTHYFDIY
+230 KTHYYDIY

-244 DSTWEEPEYL
+244 DSTWDEPEFL

-274 IVLDDDGWTH
+274 VVLDDDGWTH

-327 KMRRGEGGFDL
+327 KMRRGEGGYDL
-338 YESAL
+338 YESSL
-343 DAEGR
+343 DENGH
-348 WGKLKSLGTR
+348 WSKLKSLGKR
-358 VNTWGDEITPF
+358 VNTWGDEVTPF
-369 VAADGVTVFFAS
+369 VAADGVTLFFAS

-422 VIGAKAEVGYLAS
+422 VIGAKGQVGYLAS

-449 SMNGAPSLEQEVVI
+449 SMNGAPSLEQQVVI

-469 NLDNDVQ
+469 NLDNDEQ
-476 PELLIVKDA
+476 PEALIVKDA
-485 NTGDVIQRVERENTA
+485 KSGDVVQRVERENTE

-518 EASLPSEEAVS
+518 QASPTQDAS
-529 QAPAIRRTLKLSED
+529 QSVPPVVRRTLTLSED
-543 LAPEVIALTFEE
+543 LEPEVIELTFEE
-555 VFQDVES
+555 VFQDAEEA
-562 TDEPQNEVAENVAN
+562 DEWPGEVAQEVAEVA
-576 AVPFVVRAPEKV
+576 PFVVQAPKV
-588 TVDEALVT
+588 EQP
-596 VSDTEEATVEEVS
+596 EEV
-609 VEDAPVDVAPVDQ
+609 VADQ
-622 ALVAATTP
+622 TV
-630 NPEGVNADANEAV
+630 
-643 KEDVDATP
+643 VDATATDG
-651 EAVQQVA
+651 EDVSGASTIEDASAQ
-658 AELES
+658 AEES
-663 EAQVEENKKPSE
+663 VSASE
-675 ETALEETSVA
+675 ETSEEVASVSTNK
-685 AEQPAGGSSIPAKET
+685 PADGSATPAN
-700 HPTIV
+700 
-705 GEVMQSSAPLA
+705 EVTATGDGDVMKVSAPLA
-716 PMALAAVDAGHTV
+716 PMALAAVDAGQTI
-729 MAIQLYSGQV
+729 MAVQLYSGQV
-739 HTNRM
+739 HTERM
-744 DMAPALDFI
+744 DMTPALDFI

-769 ASEGPSSRAGGN
+769 ASDGPSTRAGGN
-781 MELASSR
+781 LELASSR
-788 AMDVYLRLVDGL
+788 AMDVYLRLVNGL
-800 AKRGLEKGRDYE
+800 SNRGLEKGRDYD
-812 VKVVRRVQ
+812 VIVIRRVQ
-820 PDGET
+820 PDGDT
-825 PSSFVQSEAHP
+825 PASFVQGEAHP

>member
-1 MTKALFKFLPLTFA
+1 MPKSSLSFVTLVLALTGSQLA
-15 LIAIQQAKA
+15 SA
-24 GTGCVVL
+24 GT
-31 EADTTWANYSSGEL
+31 EATVTDADSTWANFSSTEL
-45 FTEGSILMEEE
+45 FIEGSILMEEE

-76 VAKFKRAVCMSEIGG
+76 VAKFKRAVCVSEIGE
-91 DWPAT
+91 DWPMA

-109 LRYDPFNPNQM
+109 ERYDPFNPNQM

-140 DLARK
+140 DVARK
-145 HVDSFLAKAGEK
+145 HVDAFLAKVGEK
-157 HGSTEWASKILA
+157 HGSSEWASKILA

-176 QLDNPTD
+176 QLAKPTD
-183 AFVSSMS
+183 AEVMSMAL
-190 INSEGNETHPVLT
+190 NSEGNETHPVLT
-203 ADGQTMFFS
+203 ADGKTMFFS

-244 DSTWEEPEYL
+244 DSTWDEPEFL

-274 IVLDDDGWTH
+274 VVLDDDGWTH

-327 KMRRGEGGFDL
+327 KMRRGEGGYDL
-338 YESAL
+338 YESSL
-343 DAEGR
+343 DENGR
-348 WGKLKSLGTR
+348 WSKLKSLGKR
-358 VNTWGDEITPF
+358 VNTWGDEVTPF

-422 VIGAKAEVGYLAS
+422 VIGAKGQVGYLAS

-449 SMNGAPSLEQEVVI
+449 SMNGAPSLETQVVI

-469 NLDNDVQ
+469 NLDNDEQ
-476 PELLIVKDA
+476 PEALIVKDA
-485 NTGDVIQRVERENTA
+485 KSGDVVQRVKRENTE

-506 LPTGRDYVVESA
+506 LPTGRDYLVESA
-518 EASLPSEEAVS
+518 QASPTQDAS
-529 QAPAIRRTLKLSED
+529 QSVPPVVRRTLTLSED
-543 LAPEVIALTFEE
+543 LEPEVIELTFEE
-555 VFQDVES
+555 VFQDVEEA
-562 TDEPQNEVAENVAN
+562 DELQGELAQEVAEVA
-576 AVPFVVRAPEKV
+576 PFVVQAPKV
-588 TVDEALVT
+588 EQP
-596 VSDTEEATVEEVS
+596 EEV
-609 VEDAPVDVAPVDQ
+609 VADQ
-622 ALVAATTP
+622 TV
-630 NPEGVNADANEAV
+630 
-643 KEDVDATP
+643 VDATATDG
-651 EAVQQVA
+651 EDVSGASTIEDASAQ
-658 AELES
+658 AEERVSTS
-663 EAQVEENKKPSE
+663 EQPSE
-675 ETALEETSVA
+675 EVASGSTNKPAEGSATAA
-685 AEQPAGGSSIPAKET
+685 N
-700 HPTIV
+700 
-705 GEVMQSSAPLA
+705 EVTATGDGDVMKVSAPLA
-716 PMALAAVDAGHTV
+716 PMALAAVDAGQTI
-729 MAIQLYSGQV
+729 MAVQLYSGQV
-739 HTNRM
+739 HTERM
-744 DMAPALDFI
+744 DMTPALDFI
-753 VAQSAKGKPVV
+753 AAQSAKGKPVV

-769 ASEGPSSRAGGN
+769 ASDGPSTRAGGN
-781 MELASSR
+781 IELASSR
-788 AMDVYLRLVDGL
+788 AMDVYLRLVNGL
-800 AKRGLEKGRDYE
+800 SNRGLEKGRDYD
-812 VKVVRRVQ
+812 VFVIRRVQ
-820 PDGET
+820 PDGDT
-825 PSSFVQSEAHP
+825 PASFVQGEAHP

>member
-1 MTKALFKFLPLTFA
+1 MPTSSLSFVTLVLALTGSQLA
-15 LIAIQQAKA
+15 SA
-24 GTGCVVL
+24 GT
-31 EADTTWANYSSGEL
+31 EATVTDADSTWANFSSTEL
-45 FTEGSILMEEE
+45 FIEGSILMEEE

-76 VAKFKRAVCMSEIGG
+76 VAKFKRAVCVSEIGE
-91 DWPAT
+91 DWPMA

-109 LRYDPFNPNQM
+109 ERYDPFNPNQM

-140 DLARK
+140 DVARK
-145 HVDSFLAKAGEK
+145 HVDAFLAKVGEK
-157 HGSTEWASKILA
+157 HGSSEWASKILA

-176 QLDNPTD
+176 QLAKPTD
-183 AFVSSMS
+183 AEVMSMAL
-190 INSEGNETHPVLT
+190 NSEGNETHPVLT
-203 ADGQTMFFS
+203 ADGKTMFFS

-244 DSTWEEPEYL
+244 DSTWDEPEFL

-274 IVLDDDGWTH
+274 VVLDDDGWTH

-327 KMRRGEGGFDL
+327 KMRRGEGGYDL
-338 YESAL
+338 YESSL
-343 DAEGR
+343 DENGH
-348 WGKLKSLGTR
+348 WSKLKSLGKR
-358 VNTWGDEITPF
+358 VNTWGDEVTPF

-422 VIGAKAEVGYLAS
+422 VIGAKGQVGYLAS

-449 SMNGAPSLEQEVVI
+449 SMNGAPSLEKQVVI

-469 NLDNDVQ
+469 NLDNDEQ
-476 PELLIVKDA
+476 PEALIVKDA
-485 NTGDVIQRVERENTA
+485 KSGDVVQRVERENTE

-518 EASLPSEEAVS
+518 QASPTQDAS
-529 QAPAIRRTLKLSED
+529 QSVAPAVRRTLTLSED
-543 LAPEVIALTFEE
+543 LEPEVIELTFEE
-555 VFQDVES
+555 VFQDAEEA
-562 TDEPQNEVAENVAN
+562 DELPGEVAQEVAEVA
-576 AVPFVVRAPEKV
+576 PFVVQAPKV
-588 TVDEALVT
+588 EQP
-596 VSDTEEATVEEVS
+596 EE
-609 VEDAPVDVAPVDQ
+609 
-622 ALVAATTP
+622 LVADQT
-630 NPEGVNADANEAV
+630 V
-643 KEDVDATP
+643 VDATATDG
-651 EAVQQVA
+651 EDVSGASTIEDASAQ
-658 AELES
+658 AEES
-663 EAQVEENKKPSE
+663 VSASE
-675 ETALEETSVA
+675 ETSEEVASVSTNKPADGSATPAMEGKATSD
-685 AEQPAGGSSIPAKET
+685 GD
-700 HPTIV
+700 
-705 GEVMQSSAPLA
+705 VMRVSAPLA
-716 PMALAAVDAGHTV
+716 PMALSAVDAGQTI
-729 MAIQLYSGQV
+729 MAVQLFSGQV
-739 HTNRM
+739 HTERM
-744 DMAPALDFI
+744 DMTPALDFI

-769 ASEGPSSRAGGN
+769 ASDGPSTRAGGN

-788 AMDVYLRLVDGL
+788 AMDVYLRLVKGL
-800 AKRGLEKGRDYE
+800 SNRGLEKGRDYD
-812 VKVVRRVQ
+812 VIVIRRVQ
-820 PDGET
+820 PDGDT
-825 PSSFVQSEAHP
+825 PASFVRDDAHP

>member
-1 MTKALFKFLPLTFA
+1 MSKALFKFLPLAIA
-15 LIAIQQAKA
+15 LTAIEPAEA
-24 GTGCVVL
+24 GTGCVVI
-31 EADTTWANYSSGEL
+31 EADTTWANYSSVEL

-76 VAKFKRAVCMSEIGG
+76 VAKFKRAVCMSEIGE

-96 KALLEEVTKGGLT
+96 KALLEEVTQGGLT
-109 LRYDPFNPNQM
+109 LRYDPFNPNQTF
-120 IPPVD
+120 PPVD

-145 HVDSFLAKAGEK
+145 HVDSFLAKAGER

-190 INSEGNETHPVLT
+190 VNSEGNETHPVLT
-203 ADGQTMFFS
+203 ADGQVMFFS

-230 KTHYFDIY
+230 KTHYYDIY

-284 ELKTTERW
+284 ELKTTELW

-298 AEPLYLDRTI
+298 AEPFYLDRTI

-319 KDRLIASV
+319 KNRLIASV

-338 YESAL
+338 FESAL

-348 WGKLKSLGTR
+348 WSKLKSLGNR

-381 NGLQSMGGF
+381 NGLQSMGGL
-390 DVYRTTRNAAGGWT
+390 DVYRTTRNASGGWT

-422 VIGAKAEVGYLAS
+422 VIGAKGEVGYLAS
-435 RRNVERGDLQLFEV
+435 RRDVKRGDLQLFEV

-463 LTLDAE
+463 LSLDAE

-485 NTGDVIQRVERENTA
+485 NTGDVIQRVERENTE

-518 EASLPSEEAVS
+518 EAPLPGEDAVP
-529 QAPAIRRTLKLSED
+529 QAPAIRRTLKVSED

-555 VFQDVES
+555 VFLEVES
-562 TDEPQNEVAENVAN
+562 KDEPQNEVAENVADT
-576 AVPFVVRAPEKV
+576 APFVVSAPEKV
-588 TVDEALVT
+588 NTDDTLVMD
-596 VSDTEEATVEEVS
+596 SDTEKAIVEE
-609 VEDAPVDVAPVDQ
+609 APVEEAPVDQ
-622 ALVAATTP
+622 ALVAENTP
-630 NPEGVNADANEAV
+630 NSEVVNEEA
-643 KEDVDATP
+643 AI
-651 EAVQQVA
+651 A
-658 AELES
+658 AE
-663 EAQVEENKKPSE
+663 KP
-675 ETALEETSVA
+675 A
-685 AEQPAGGSSIPAKET
+685 ADSITPAKEGKAT
-700 HPTIV
+700 ND
-705 GEVMQSSAPLA
+705 GDVMQSSAPLA
-716 PMALAAVDAGHTV
+716 PMALAAADAGLTV
-729 MAIQLYSGQV
+729 MAIQLYRGQV

-744 DMAPALDFI
+744 DMTRALDFI

-769 ASEGPSSRAGGN
+769 ASDGPSSRAGGN
-781 MELASSR
+781 MDLASSR

-800 AKRGLEKGRDYE
+800 VNLGLEKGRDYE
-812 VKVVRRVQ
+812 VNVVRRVQ
-820 PDGET
+820 PDGDT
-825 PSSFVQSEAHP
+825 PVSFVQGEAHP

-841 VRMDV
+841 VRVDV
-846 AVR
+846 DVR

>member
-1 MTKALFKFLPLTFA
+1 MPQSSLSFVTLVLALTGSQLA
-15 LIAIQQAKA
+15 SA
-24 GTGCVVL
+24 GT
-31 EADTTWANYSSGEL
+31 EATVTDADSTWANFSSTEL
-45 FTEGSILMEEE
+45 FIEGSILMEEE

-76 VAKFKRAVCMSEIGG
+76 VAKFKRAVCVSEIGE
-91 DWPAT
+91 DWPMA

-109 LRYDPFNPNQM
+109 ERYDPFNPNQM

-140 DLARK
+140 DVARK
-145 HVDSFLAKAGEK
+145 HVDAFLAKVGEK
-157 HGSTEWASKILA
+157 HGSSEWASKILA

-176 QLDNPTD
+176 QLAKPTD
-183 AFVSSMS
+183 AEVMSMAL
-190 INSEGNETHPVLT
+190 NSEGNETHPVLT
-203 ADGQTMFFS
+203 ADGKTMFFS

-244 DSTWEEPEYL
+244 DSTWDEPEFL

-274 IVLDDDGWTH
+274 VVLDDDGWTH

-327 KMRRGEGGFDL
+327 KMRRGEGGYDL
-338 YESAL
+338 YESSL
-343 DAEGR
+343 DENGH
-348 WGKLKSLGTR
+348 WSKLKSLGKR
-358 VNTWGDEITPF
+358 VNTWGDEVTPF

-422 VIGAKAEVGYLAS
+422 VIGAKGQVGYLAS

-449 SMNGAPSLEQEVVI
+449 SMNGAPSLEKQVVI

-469 NLDNDVQ
+469 NLDNDEQ
-476 PELLIVKDA
+476 PEALIVKDA
-485 NTGDVIQRVERENTA
+485 KSGGVVQRVERESTE

-518 EASLPSEEAVS
+518 QASPTQDAS
-529 QAPAIRRTLKLSED
+529 QSVAPAVRRTLTLSED
-543 LAPEVIALTFEE
+543 LEPEVIELTFEE
-555 VFQDVES
+555 VFQDVEEA
-562 TDEPQNEVAENVAN
+562 DELKGEMAQEVANVA
-576 AVPFVVRAPEKV
+576 PFVVQAPKV
-588 TVDEALVT
+588 EQPTEVVADQTV
-596 VSDTEEATVEEVS
+596 
-609 VEDAPVDVAPVDQ
+609 
-622 ALVAATTP
+622 
-630 NPEGVNADANEAV
+630 ADANTTEG
-643 KEDVDATP
+643 EDVSGASTIEDAS
-651 EAVQQVA
+651 AQ
-658 AELES
+658 AEERVSTS
-663 EAQVEENKKPSE
+663 EQPSE
-675 ETALEETSVA
+675 EVPSGSTNKP
-685 AEQPAGGSSIPAKET
+685 AEGSATPAKEVT
-700 HPTIV
+700 AT
-705 GEVMQSSAPLA
+705 GDGDVMKVSAPLA
-716 PMALAAVDAGHTV
+716 PMALAAVDAGQTI
-729 MAIQLYSGQV
+729 MAVQLYSGQV
-739 HTNRM
+739 HTERM
-744 DMAPALDFI
+744 DMTPALDFI

-769 ASEGPSSRAGGN
+769 ASDGPSTRPGGN

-788 AMDVYLRLVDGL
+788 AMDVYLRLVNGL
-800 AKRGLEKGRDYE
+800 SNRGLEKGRDYD
-812 VKVVRRVQ
+812 VIVIRRVQ
-820 PDGET
+820 PDGDT
-825 PSSFVQSEAHP
+825 PASFVQGEAHP

>member
-1 MTKALFKFLPLTFA
+1 MSKALFKFLPLAIA
-15 LIAIQQAKA
+15 LTAIQPADA
-24 GTGCVVL
+24 GTGCVVM
-31 EADTTWANYSSGEL
+31 EADTTWANYSSVEL

-76 VAKFKRAVCMSEIGG
+76 VAKFKRAVCMSEIGE

-96 KALLEEVTKGGLT
+96 KALLEEVTQGGLT
-109 LRYDPFNPNQM
+109 LRYDPFNPNQ
-120 IPPVD
+120 ILPPVD

-130 ANAEHRMGEF
+130 ANAEHRTGEF

-145 HVDSFLAKAGEK
+145 HVDSFLAKAGER

-203 ADGQTMFFS
+203 ADGQIMFFS

-284 ELKTTERW
+284 ELKTTELW

-298 AEPLYLDRTI
+298 AEPFYLDRTI
-308 PNEGEIVFFPN
+308 PKEGEIVFFPN
-319 KDRLIASV
+319 KNRLIASV

-338 YESAL
+338 FESAL

-348 WGKLKSLGTR
+348 WSKLKSLGTR

-381 NGLQSMGGF
+381 NGLQSMGGL

-404 EPEHLGAPI
+404 VPEHLGAPI

-422 VIGAKAEVGYLAS
+422 VIGAKGEVGYLAS
-435 RRNVERGDLQLFEV
+435 RRDVKRGDLQLFEV

-463 LTLDAE
+463 LALDAE

-485 NTGDVIQRVERENTA
+485 NTGDVIQRVERENTE

-518 EASLPSEEAVS
+518 EAPLPGDDAVPP
-529 QAPAIRRTLKLSED
+529 APAIRRTLKLSED
-543 LAPEVIALTFEE
+543 LAPEVIVLTFEE
-555 VFQDVES
+555 VFQEVES
-562 TDEPQNEVAENVAN
+562 TDEPQNEVVENVAD
-576 AVPFVVRAPEKV
+576 AAPFVVRAPEKV
-588 TVDEALVT
+588 NADEALVMD
-596 VSDTEEATVEEVS
+596 SDTEEAIVEEAI
-609 VEDAPVDVAPVDQ
+609 VEETPVEEAPVDQ
-622 ALVAATTP
+622 ALVAESTP
-630 NPEGVNADANEAV
+630 NPEVVNEEA
-643 KEDVDATP
+643 A
-651 EAVQQVA
+651 VA
-658 AELES
+658 AE
-663 EAQVEENKKPSE
+663 KP
-675 ETALEETSVA
+675 A
-685 AEQPAGGSSIPAKET
+685 AGSITPAKE
-700 HPTIV
+700 
-705 GEVMQSSAPLA
+705 GKAANDGDVMQFSAPLA
-716 PMALAAVDAGHTV
+716 PMALAAADAGLTV

-739 HTNRM
+739 HTDRM
-744 DMAPALDFI
+744 DMTRALDFI

-769 ASEGPSSRAGGN
+769 ASDGPSSRAGGN

-788 AMDVYLRLVDGL
+788 AMDVCLRLVDGL
-800 AKRGLEKGRDYE
+800 VNLGLEKGRDYE
-812 VKVVRRVQ
+812 VNVVRRVQ
-820 PDGET
+820 PDGDT
-825 PSSFVQSEAHP
+825 PASFVQGEAHP

-841 VRMDV
+841 VRVDV
-846 AVR
+846 DVR

>member
-1 MTKALFKFLPLTFA
+1 MSKALFKFLPLVIA
-15 LIAIQQAKA
+15 LTAIQPAEA
-24 GTGCVVL
+24 GTGCVVT
-31 EADTTWANYSSGEL
+31 EADTTWANYSSVEL

-76 VAKFKRAVCMSEIGG
+76 VAKFKRAVCMSEIGE

-96 KALLEEVTKGGLT
+96 KALLEEVTQGGLT
-109 LRYDPFNPNQM
+109 LRYDPFNPNQTF
-120 IPPVD
+120 PPVD

-145 HVDSFLAKAGEK
+145 HVDSFLAKAGER

-190 INSEGNETHPVLT
+190 VNSEGNETHPVLT
-203 ADGQTMFFS
+203 ADGQVMFFS

-230 KTHYFDIY
+230 KTHYYDIY

-284 ELKTTERW
+284 ELKTTELW

-298 AEPLYLDRTI
+298 AEPFYLDRTI

-319 KDRLIASV
+319 KNRLIASV

-338 YESAL
+338 FESAL

-348 WGKLKSLGTR
+348 WSKLKSLGNR

-381 NGLQSMGGF
+381 NGLPSMGGL
-390 DVYRTTRNAAGGWT
+390 DVYRTTTNASGGWT

-422 VIGAKAEVGYLAS
+422 VIGAKGEVGYLAS
-435 RRNVERGDLQLFEV
+435 RRDVKRGDLQLFEV

-463 LTLDAE
+463 LSLDAE

-485 NTGDVIQRVERENTA
+485 NTGDVIQRVERENTE

-518 EASLPSEEAVS
+518 EAPLPGEDAVP
-529 QAPAIRRTLKLSED
+529 QAPAIRRTLKVSED

-555 VFQDVES
+555 VFLEVES
-562 TDEPQNEVAENVAN
+562 KDEPQNEVAENVADT
-576 AVPFVVRAPEKV
+576 APFVVRAPEKV
-588 TVDEALVT
+588 NTDDTLVMD
-596 VSDTEEATVEEVS
+596 SDTEKAIVEE
-609 VEDAPVDVAPVDQ
+609 APVEEAPVDQ
-622 ALVAATTP
+622 ALVAENTP
-630 NPEGVNADANEAV
+630 NSQVVNEEA
-643 KEDVDATP
+643 AI
-651 EAVQQVA
+651 A
-658 AELES
+658 AE
-663 EAQVEENKKPSE
+663 KP
-675 ETALEETSVA
+675 A
-685 AEQPAGGSSIPAKET
+685 ADSITPAKEGKAT
-700 HPTIV
+700 ND
-705 GEVMQSSAPLA
+705 GDVMQSSAPLA
-716 PMALAAVDAGHTV
+716 PMALAAADAGLTV
-729 MAIQLYSGQV
+729 MAIQLYRGQV

-744 DMAPALDFI
+744 DMTRALDFI

-769 ASEGPSSRAGGN
+769 ASDGPSSRAGGN
-781 MELASSR
+781 MDLASSR

-800 AKRGLEKGRDYE
+800 VNLGLEKGRDYE
-812 VKVVRRVQ
+812 VNVVRRVQ
-820 PDGET
+820 PDGDT
-825 PSSFVQSEAHP
+825 PVSFVQGEAHP

-841 VRMDV
+841 VRVDV
-846 AVR
+846 DVR

>member
-1 MTKALFKFLPLTFA
+1 MPKSSLSFVTLVLALTGSQLA
-15 LIAIQQAKA
+15 SA
-24 GTGCVVL
+24 GT
-31 EADTTWANYSSGEL
+31 EATVTDADSTWANFSSTEL
-45 FTEGSILMEEE
+45 FIEGSILMEEE

-76 VAKFKRAVCMSEIGG
+76 VAKFKRAVCVSEIGE
-91 DWPAT
+91 DWPMA

-109 LRYDPFNPNQM
+109 ERYDPFNPNQM

-140 DLARK
+140 DVARK
-145 HVDSFLAKAGEK
+145 HVDAFLAKVGEK
-157 HGSTEWASKILA
+157 HGSSEWASKILA

-176 QLDNPTD
+176 QLAKPTD
-183 AFVSSMS
+183 AEVMSMAL
-190 INSEGNETHPVLT
+190 NSEGNETHPVLT
-203 ADGQTMFFS
+203 ADGKTMFFS

-244 DSTWEEPEYL
+244 DSTWDEPEFL

-274 IVLDDDGWTH
+274 VVLDDDGWTH

-327 KMRRGEGGFDL
+327 KMRRGEGGYDL
-338 YESAL
+338 YESSL
-343 DAEGR
+343 DENGR
-348 WGKLKSLGTR
+348 WSKLKSLGKR
-358 VNTWGDEITPF
+358 VNTWGDEVTPF

-422 VIGAKAEVGYLAS
+422 VIGAKGQVGYLAS

-449 SMNGAPSLEQEVVI
+449 SMNGAPSLETQVVI

-469 NLDNDVQ
+469 NLDNDEQ
-476 PELLIVKDA
+476 PEALIVKDA
-485 NTGDVIQRVERENTA
+485 KSGDVVQRVKRENTE

-506 LPTGRDYVVESA
+506 LPTGRDYLVESA
-518 EASLPSEEAVS
+518 QASPTQDAS
-529 QAPAIRRTLKLSED
+529 QSVPPVVRRTLTLSED
-543 LAPEVIALTFEE
+543 LEPEVIELTFEE
-555 VFQDVES
+555 VFQDVEEA
-562 TDEPQNEVAENVAN
+562 DELQGELAQEVAEVA
-576 AVPFVVRAPEKV
+576 PFVVQAPKV
-588 TVDEALVT
+588 EQP
-596 VSDTEEATVEEVS
+596 EEV
-609 VEDAPVDVAPVDQ
+609 VADQ
-622 ALVAATTP
+622 TV
-630 NPEGVNADANEAV
+630 
-643 KEDVDATP
+643 VDATATDG
-651 EAVQQVA
+651 EDVSGASTIEDASAQ
-658 AELES
+658 AEERVSTS
-663 EAQVEENKKPSE
+663 EQPSE
-675 ETALEETSVA
+675 EVASGSTNKPAEGSATAA
-685 AEQPAGGSSIPAKET
+685 N
-700 HPTIV
+700 
-705 GEVMQSSAPLA
+705 EVTATGDGDVMKVSAPLA
-716 PMALAAVDAGHTV
+716 PMALAAVDAGQTI
-729 MAIQLYSGQV
+729 MAVQLYSGQV
-739 HTNRM
+739 HTERM
-744 DMAPALDFI
+744 DMTPALDFI
-753 VAQSAKGKPVV
+753 AAQSAKGKPVV

-769 ASEGPSSRAGGN
+769 ASDGPSTRAGGN

-788 AMDVYLRLVDGL
+788 AMDVYLRLVNGL
-800 AKRGLEKGRDYE
+800 SNRGLEKGRDYD
-812 VKVVRRVQ
+812 VIVIRRVQ
-820 PDGET
+820 PDGDT
-825 PSSFVQSEAHP
+825 PASFVQGEAHP